1 MFTLQF
7 RRLHTKMQGM
17 YIRCIAKKVLQ
28 TLEHTP
34 VVALL
39 GPRQVGKT
47 TLALD
52 ISKSHQSIYL
62 DLESPKDLLKLDDPL
77 EYLAAHQDKLIILDE
92 VQRKPDLF
100 MVLRGIIDERRREGQ
115 KGFQFLILGSAS
127 IDLLKQSS
135 ETLAGRISYI
145 YMGGLIVSEVKPKNK
160 QELDILWLRGG
171 FPDSYTAQNESISI
185 EWRQN
190 FIKTYLEKDV
200 PQLGF
205 RIPADRLRRLWIM
218 LSHLQGEAINYSTIA
233 QSLEIDSKTVAYYL
247 DILVDLLLVRRLEPW
262 FANTK
267 KRVTKSPRYYVRD
280 SGILHSLLDIN
291 AYENLIS
298 NPINGKSWEGFVLE
312 NILAS
317 LPSRIKSYYYR
328 TATGVEIDL
337 LLQFSSEELWA
348 IEIKKGLA
356 PKIKPGFYS
365 ACIDLNVT
373 KKFVVYS
380 GDEKFSIAN
389 NTTVISLEKM
399 LKELEQYN
407 L

>member
-1 MFTLQF
+1 
-7 RRLHTKMQGM
+7 MQGM
-17 YIRCIAKKVLQ
+17 FVRDIENKVLK
-28 TLEHTP
+28 TLAYTP

-47 TLALD
+47 TLALE
-52 ISKSHQSIYL
+52 ISKNHPSIYL
-62 DLESPKDLLKLDDPL
+62 DLESPRDILKLDDPIG
-77 EYLAAHQDKLIILDE
+77 YLSDHKDKLIILDE
-92 VQRKPDLF
+92 VQRMPDIF
-100 MVLRGIIDERRREGQ
+100 MTLRGIVDERRREGQ

-127 IDLLKQSS
+127 IELLKQSS

-145 YMGGLIVSEVKPKNK
+145 HMGGLMVSEVKPKNK
-160 QELDILWLRGG
+160 QEQDKLWLRGG
-171 FPDSYTAQNESISI
+171 FPDSYSADTEEISI

-205 RIPADRLRRLWIM
+205 RIPADRLRRLWVM
-218 LSHLQGEAINYSTIA
+218 LSHLQGEAVNYSSIA
-233 QSLEIDSKTVAYYL
+233 QSLEIDSKTVSYYL

-267 KRVTKSPRYYVRD
+267 KRLTKSPRYYVRD

-291 AYENLIS
+291 SYENLIS

-317 LPSRIKSYYYR
+317 VPSSTKSYYYR

-337 LLQFSSEELWA
+337 LLQFSSEDLWA
-348 IEIKKGLA
+348 IEIKKGVA

-365 ACIDLNVT
+365 ACAELNVT
-373 KKFVVYS
+373 KRFVVYS
-380 GDEKFSIAN
+380 GDDKFSIAN
-389 NTTVISLEKM
+389 CTTVISLEKM
-399 LKELEQYN
+399 VEELQRHN
-407 L
+407 